1 MRPSA
6 STQRCVSRSVRG
18 VHFWHDVDTPLRP
31 GFVRQADL
39 AWTVLPNGA
48 QRLDACIDGAPVPT
62 AYTNRAWTF
71 DRERGELAE
80 LEFGLDNRVVVALL
94 AGPPITDVDAPSVA
108 ARLATLGAPAP
119 RSSIAVTVVTDPPR
133 VHLTLAKGKTPS
145 YTWGDSPPVAVA
157 SVAFAYGA
165 AIVGPDSPQV
175 EWRDTA
181 PTGITV
187 RRRDRAAE
195 AIALAEI
202 QARGLRNETYGSP
215 GLFHAARPSAKFWNA
230 FVLNDVR
237 ELAAS
242 GWRVDI
248 DKSFPYRIVESDA
261 PLEIAASGAD
271 DITLDIAVIV
281 EGKRVPLVPLLARAL
296 REGPVQTVD
305 GRSIVGPLDDGTS
318 VSVPAERLQRFL
330 DVIIDVMERPERA
343 GPTLDI
349 PLSRALAFE
358 DLSGDARVEGFALAR
373 IRQAAT
379 LLRKPEGGLP
389 AIPSTLH
396 AELRPYQHEGFAWLQ
411 GLRDG
416 GFGGVLA
423 DSMGLGK
430 TVQTLAHLLAEKDR
444 RRSSAPVLVVAPTSL
459 LPNWAAE
466 AQRFAPSL
474 RTLVLHGSRRAER
487 HAEIDDADLVVT
499 SYALLARD
507 AEVLTARDWSIA
519 ILDEAQNIKNASSKT
534 AKIARTLK
542 AEQRLC
548 LTGTPIENHLDEL
561 WSLYAFAE
569 PGLLGDREGF
579 RRSFRTPIEK
589 RDDDGRRKAL
599 AGRIAPF
606 LRRRTKEVVAADLP
620 PKVEILTRVE
630 FAEEQRDLYETIRAA
645 MHARV
650 NEAIAARG
658 LNRSRIVVLDA
669 LLKLR
674 QVCCHPRLLPFE
686 RSRGVRASAKLEAL
700 REMLEEMVDDGRRIL
715 LFSQFTSMLRLIEE
729 ELATLQIP
737 YVQLT
742 GDTDDRATPVK
753 RFQNG
758 EVPLFLISLK
768 AGGTGLNLTAADTV
782 IHYDPWWNPAV
793 ERQATDRAHRI
804 GQGKSIFV
812 YKMVCEDTIEER
824 ILDLQARKGAVA
836 DALLDDAA
844 GALALDEEELTRL
857 FE

>member
-1 MRPSA
+1 
-6 STQRCVSRSVRG
+6 
-18 VHFWHDVDTPLRP
+18 
-31 GFVRQADL
+31 
-39 AWTVLPNGA
+39 
-48 QRLDACIDGAPVPT
+48 
-62 AYTNRAWTF
+62 
-71 DRERGELAE
+71 
-80 LEFGLDNRVVVALL
+80 
-94 AGPPITDVDAPSVA
+94 
-108 ARLATLGAPAP
+108 
-119 RSSIAVTVVTDPPR
+119 
-133 VHLTLAKGKTPS
+133 
-145 YTWGDSPPVAVA
+145 
-157 SVAFAYGA
+157 
-165 AIVGPDSPQV
+165 
-175 EWRDTA
+175 
-181 PTGITV
+181 
-187 RRRDRAAE
+187 
-195 AIALAEI
+195 
-202 QARGLRNETYGSP
+202 
-215 GLFHAARPSAKFWNA
+215 
-230 FVLNDVR
+230 
-237 ELAAS
+237 
-242 GWRVDI
+242 
-248 DKSFPYRIVESDA
+248 
-261 PLEIAASGAD
+261 
-271 DITLDIAVIV
+271 
-281 EGKRVPLVPLLARAL
+281 
-296 REGPVQTVD
+296 
-305 GRSIVGPLDDGTS
+305 
-318 VSVPAERLQRFL
+318 
-330 DVIIDVMERPERA
+330 
-343 GPTLDI
+343 
-349 PLSRALAFE
+349 
-358 DLSGDARVEGFALAR
+358 
-373 IRQAAT
+373 
-379 LLRKPEGGLP
+379 
-389 AIPSTLH
+389 
-396 AELRPYQHEGFAWLQ
+396 
-411 GLRDG
+411 
-416 GFGGVLA
+416 
-423 DSMGLGK
+423 
-430 TVQTLAHLLAEKDR
+430 
-444 RRSSAPVLVVAPTSL
+444 VLVVAPTSL